1 MVQATVIRTDVMA
14 SRTPTS
20 RQFFLLGIDFQFS
33 LLRLSN
39 LGEGGES
46 KTQTRVEVKTVNQC
60 CKTFCGRNPLAKL
73 SVSGTTYLPRII
85 FVGKARAC
93 ASETSFTLG

>member
-46 KTQTRVEVKTVNQC
+46 KTQTRVEVKTVNQS
-60 CKTFCGRNPLAKL
+60 CKTFYRRNLL
-73 SVSGTTYLPRII
+73 MLVIS
-85 FVGKARAC
+85 
-93 ASETSFTLG
+93 